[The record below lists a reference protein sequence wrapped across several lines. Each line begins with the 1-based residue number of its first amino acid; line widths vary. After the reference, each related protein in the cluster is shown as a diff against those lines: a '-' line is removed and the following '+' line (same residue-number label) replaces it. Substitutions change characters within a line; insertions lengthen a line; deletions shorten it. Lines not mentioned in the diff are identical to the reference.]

1 MSVFWLRHPRF
12 RLIYA
17 ICIATI
23 FIGKLGA
30 NYHFVSDLIA
40 GGFLGFSVGL
50 IIIALR
56 NAGTRQK
63 STVPPRCAGTMV
75 YSRALGSGTLVCWF
89 E

>member
-50 IIIALR
+50 IIIALC
-56 NAGTRQK
+56 NAGTRQIK
-63 STVPPRCAGTMV
+63 AEIH
-75 YSRALGSGTLVCWF
+75 RAS
-89 E
+89 